1 MRKEYLGTAC
11 AMDLPKGHELRKQLN
26 SMKVQLGNL
35 MDETKDLDLDVLTQ
49 SQFDRTM
56 EECKKKA

>member
-1 MRKEYLGTAC
+1 
-11 AMDLPKGHELRKQLN
+11 MDLPKGHELRKQLN